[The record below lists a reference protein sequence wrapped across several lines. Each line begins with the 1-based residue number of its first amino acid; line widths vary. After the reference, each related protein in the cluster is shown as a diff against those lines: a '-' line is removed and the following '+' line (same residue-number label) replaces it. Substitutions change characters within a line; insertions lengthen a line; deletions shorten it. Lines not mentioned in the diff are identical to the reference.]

1 MFTELIFIIF
11 ILKKIYKNSLVSW
24 IWSKGH
30 PRSYNCYLV
39 FMGLLQELN
48 YWSFNNDY
56 TNDIL
61 EYKTWNNINQT
72 KLNLKIHYIESLLY
86 KEVSIPPSCY
96 NIILQLKTKYTNS
109 FLTWGKGN
117 IDGKITICLIRVILS
132 NEDHFSGHIFY
143 WNKTWLKRLPNYK
156 IIIEICKAC

>member
-11 ILKKIYKNSLVSW
+11 IFKKIYKNSLVSW

-39 FMGLLQELN
+39 FMGFLQELN

-96 NIILQLKTKYTNS
+96 NIILQLKTNKKKPSTLVH
-109 FLTWGKGN
+109 FLPEVKEILMGKLPYVLYVWFYQMR
-117 IDGKITICLIRVILS
+117 TI
-132 NEDHFSGHIFY
+132 FPAIFF
-143 WNKTWLKRLPNYK
+143 
-156 IIIEICKAC
+156 IEIKLDWRDYLIIKL